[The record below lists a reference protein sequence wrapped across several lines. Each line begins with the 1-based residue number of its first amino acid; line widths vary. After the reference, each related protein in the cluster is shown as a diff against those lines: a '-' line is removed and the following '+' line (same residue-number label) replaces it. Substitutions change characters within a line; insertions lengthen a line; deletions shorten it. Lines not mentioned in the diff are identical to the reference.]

1 MWKKQTEALEETGHL
16 VEMLKGNEDEE
27 QDPRTS
33 AEVCEIGV
41 NIGGSL
47 EISIIKDMETTGLN
61 CGGSVALDT
70 GQTDALLADDLFQG
84 TAADSAVNIGII
96 AVLSA
101 ALALEYLDPGSIPAH
116 QQDFEGQISQ
126 WGRESSLPLSVIQ
139 PGRGWAEAELGY
151 VELPQAARVPQSGPR
166 LRLQL
171 VHRALHQLA
180 CERPRAPLLNLS
192 RQQEEEEEEAR
203 HRREL
208 RECRGERQRIIEV
221 EKARRTPIPAFLKF
235 AAHRSVDESIFPNS
249 DILDALHG
257 IRSSP
262 RPALSECRN
271 RSPSWAISSED
282 SQKTSPQKKRKDT
295 GLKVHFRKS
304 TSLGDLRQSPATAR
318 KLDKLVNE
326 IRRETNVIIPERD
339 RKIAALMLVKHQE
352 EQKRLEQRIQAQQ
365 FWDSLKR
372 KEKLEQMR
380 KEAERQRELIE
391 SIGRWKREHEN
402 RRCKIHQKIKQM
414 AELKAKDVILKE
426 NKWRRLAEEQ
436 DLKRKEKVEEAKY
449 QAEIRKCHQNQ
460 LLQQTEDVK
469 RTIKQLE
476 VQISQDKLSNAAQ
489 KRLFKEMREQNR
501 IKLEN
506 EQEKLK
512 HTILKREVDNLAKTE
527 ELMARMSLERKLL
540 KFKENQEQL
549 VEERSRELKEK
560 AAREEQQILQ
570 ARIRAEKLE
579 QEEKERKEALAKL
592 SEYKVQQ
599 AKKALLI
606 HIRQKALR
614 TQKIRSEKEKAHHLI
629 KKRVEEEKEWQR
641 REMEETIKRKDK
653 RSEEILKV
661 KEETIEESR
670 RVARAAFQMRERVRK
685 QINRR
690 SFDQMAM
697 EPQMWAGLANK
708 IAH

>member
-1 MWKKQTEALEETGHL
+1 MHL
-16 VEMLKGNEDEE
+16 CS
-27 QDPRTS
+27 QY
-33 AEVCEIGV
+33 
-41 NIGGSL
+41 
-47 EISIIKDMETTGLN
+47 
-61 CGGSVALDT
+61 
-70 GQTDALLADDLFQG
+70 LFYF
-84 TAADSAVNIGII
+84 T
-96 AVLSA
+96 
-101 ALALEYLDPGSIPAH
+101 
-116 QQDFEGQISQ
+116 FT
-126 WGRESSLPLSVIQ
+126 
-139 PGRGWAEAELGY
+139 
-151 VELPQAARVPQSGPR
+151 
-166 LRLQL
+166 
-171 VHRALHQLA
+171 
-180 CERPRAPLLNLS
+180 
-192 RQQEEEEEEAR
+192 
-203 HRREL
+203 
-208 RECRGERQRIIEV
+208 ECRGERQRIIEV